1 VNSAGLTAEST
12 TMQKESVASPVNNTQ
27 IVSIIEDEKNE
38 EEKESQQ
45 TEPQVEDQGSDN
57 NKEAE
62 GKDA

>member
-1 VNSAGLTAEST
+1 
-12 TMQKESVASPVNNTQ
+12 MQKESVASPVNNTQ